1 MEELGEHAWL
11 ADVVDAAQ
19 AAVTLGVTRQHVVH
33 LCKTG
38 RLPARRLTSTW
49 ISSRQ
54 AVEGYARTRRGP
66 GRPRRSTANIDD
78 VSRIITVADDERK
91 RGEAGPS

>member
-1 MEELGEHAWL
+1 MEDLGDHAWL

-19 AAVTLGVTRQHVVH
+19 AAAMLGVTRQHVVH

-38 RLPARRLTSTW
+38 RLPARRLSSTW
-49 ISSRQ
+49 VTSRQ

-66 GRPRRSTANIDD
+66 GRPRKSTKNIDD
-78 VSRIITVADDERK
+78 GCHIISTADGQAGRDE
-91 RGEAGPS
+91 A

>member
-1 MEELGEHAWL
+1 MEEFGEHEWL

-19 AAVTLGVTRQHVVH
+19 AAAMLGVTRQHVVH

-49 ISSRQ
+49 VTSRQ

-66 GRPRRSTANIDD
+66 GRPRGSTRNIDD
-78 VSRIITVADDERK
+78 ECHTIPTGDAEPR
-91 RGEAGPS
+91 RGHSEPG

>member
-1 MEELGEHAWL
+1 MDNLGDHAWL

-19 AAVTLGVTRQHVVH
+19 AASMLGVSRQHVVH
-33 LCKTG
+33 LFTTG

-54 AVEGYARTRRGP
+54 AVEDYARVRQGP
-66 GRPRRSTANIDD
+66 GRPRKDRN
-78 VSRIITVADDERK
+78 R
-91 RGEAGPS
+91 